1 MFFDG
6 FSLFSFRFFPG
17 VNDMYGSH
25 FGLKELPFTITPD
38 TSFFFAHSSHQVA
51 LNTLLVAARSGE
63 GFMKVIGEVGI
74 GKTLLCRKFLGAL
87 NHREFVT
94 AYIPNP
100 YLQPMT
106 LLLACADEL
115 GIKYPQYIN
124 QHQLLRLLNRYL
136 IDSYAK
142 GKRVLLC
149 LDEAQ
154 AIPIET
160 LESLRLLSNLETERR
175 KLMQVVLFGQPELNA
190 RLDNPSIR
198 QLKQRICFAC
208 QLSPLNMSEVEF
220 YISHRLAVAGYRGP
234 RLFPHRAV
242 KAIYRVSNGVPRLV
256 NILAHKALMAAFGEG
271 ARVVADRHVRMAVA
285 DTESTQGA
293 LTVKARIKKYLTA
306 LVSAVTAISLLPLT
320 TLVLTGATLVTGS
333 PV

>member
-1 MFFDG
+1 
-6 FSLFSFRFFPG
+6 
-17 VNDMYGSH
+17 MYASH

-38 TSFFFAHSSHQVA
+38 TSFFFAHSSHQEA

-63 GFMKVIGEVGI
+63 GFMKVIGEVGT
-74 GKTLLCRKFLGAL
+74 GKTLLCRKFLGTL
-87 NHREFVT
+87 DHREFVT

-106 LLLACADEL
+106 LLFAVADEL
-115 GIKYPQYIN
+115 DIKYPQHIN
-124 QHQLLRLLNRYL
+124 QHQLLKLLNRYL
-136 IDSYAK
+136 INTYAE

-160 LESLRLLSNLETERR
+160 LEGLRLLSNLETERR
-175 KLMQVVLFGQPELNA
+175 KLLQVVLFGQPELNA

-198 QLKQRICFAC
+198 QLKQRISFAC
-208 QLSPLNMSEVEF
+208 QLSPLNLSEVEF
-220 YISHRLAVAGYRGP
+220 YISHRLAVAGYRGA
-234 RLFPHRAV
+234 RLFPHKVV
-242 KAIYRVSNGVPRLV
+242 KRIYQVSQGIPRLV

-271 ARVVADRHVRMAVA
+271 ARTVSERHVRLAVA

-293 LTVKARIKKYLTA
+293 LTVKTRIRRYLTA
-306 LVSAVTAISLLPLT
+306 LVSSVAVFGLTLMLSGALLIPGG
-320 TLVLTGATLVTGS
+320 LV
-333 PV
+333 